1 MEPPKTK
8 TEAEC
13 DCGEIAEWSSYT
25 QNEENDYEEIYFYCT
40 NCGNGF
46 ENGYFY

>member
-25 QNEENDYEEIYFYCT
+25 QNKENDYEEIYFYLFT
-40 NCGNGF
+40 RR
-46 ENGYFY
+46 ESRRLRRA